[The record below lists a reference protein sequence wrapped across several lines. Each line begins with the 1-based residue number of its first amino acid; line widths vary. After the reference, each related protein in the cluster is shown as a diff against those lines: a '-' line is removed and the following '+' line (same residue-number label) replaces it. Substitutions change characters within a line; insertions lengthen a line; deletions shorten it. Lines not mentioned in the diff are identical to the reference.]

1 MSLTLRDAQHLCWK
15 NFRKIN
21 DNLNPEQG
29 KRWNEFVMIA
39 DLVENAGQVASAV
52 KKLGGFENGGELG
65 TKEILAVR
73 LSDMLFA
80 ALSGLFP
87 LRSQLPAEC
96 LIAWRFFP
104 FPRFHLD

>member
-15 NFRKIN
+15 NFRKIY

-39 DLVENAGQVASAV
+39 DLVENAGLVASAV
-52 KKLGGFENGGELG
+52 KKLGGFENTGELG

-73 LSDMLFA
+73 LSDMLYA
-80 ALSGLFP
+80 AFVL
-87 LRSQLPAEC
+87 AEHYGIELEDSFLQTVNDRILN
-96 LIAWRFFP
+96 LIK
-104 FPRFHLD
+104 